1 MTGLETLLQR
11 FESRRND
18 ARMVSP
24 ASDEELR
31 RIDEALGRPLPA
43 SLRAL
48 LHEVGAGLYEGGHEI
63 FGPSRLMLHD
73 IELVP
78 DLLSVRAR
86 LMAEGVLHPH
96 FLPFHRGGATFHLIR
111 TEGPG
116 AGCVV
121 SLPSGRV
128 YADLVSFIE
137 QVLLRDQGGP
147 DTRPSKPSA
156 STSGGMSC

>member
-1 MTGLETLLQR
+1 MTNLAALLQR
-11 FESRRND
+11 FENGTD
-18 ARMVSP
+18 ARMVVR

-31 RIDEALGRPLPA
+31 RIEEVLGRPLPA
-43 SLRAL
+43 PLRAL
-48 LHEVGAGLYEGGHEI
+48 LSEVGSGLYEGGHEI
-63 FGPSRLMLHD
+63 FGPQRLMLHD

-86 LMAEGVLHPH
+86 LAAEGVLHPH
-96 FLPFHRGGATFHLIR
+96 FLPFHRGGATFHLVR
-111 TEGPG
+111 TQGAG

-128 YADLVSFIE
+128 YADIVSFIE
-137 QVLLRDQGGP
+137 QVLLGSPRESGP
-147 DTRPSKPSA
+147 RRSKPSA

>member
-1 MTGLETLLQR
+1 MTNLAALLQR
-11 FESRRND
+11 LENGTD
-18 ARMVSP
+18 ARMVVR

-31 RIDEALGRPLPA
+31 RIEEALGCPLPA
-43 SLRAL
+43 PLRAL
-48 LHEVGAGLYEGGHEI
+48 LSEVGSGLYEGGHEI
-63 FGPSRLMLHD
+63 FGPQRLMLHD

-86 LMAEGVLHPH
+86 LAAEGVLHPH
-96 FLPFHRGGATFHLIR
+96 FLPFHRGGATFHLVR
-111 TEGPG
+111 TQGAG

-128 YADLVSFIE
+128 YADIVSFIE
-137 QVLLRDQGGP
+137 QVLLGSPRESGP
-147 DTRPSKPSA
+147 RRSKPSA